1 MDRYAQKQ
9 AEIEA
14 RKTAAVQQYPQLW
27 QQMLSDWS
35 APSASDQAWLICSAN
50 YLFRTGEVR
59 WALDPLLLRQR
70 LPAAPE
76 VDIFPLAALDYVVL
90 THRHADHLDLNLLR
104 QLKEFPI
111 HWVVPEFLLASHSFL
126 DLPLGKLIIP
136 KPLEALHLDGLNL
149 VPFDSLHYEP
159 APDYPNGQRGLPAM
173 GYLAEF
179 NGKRWLLPGDTRSYQ
194 AGTLPTFGPVD
205 GIFAHLWLGRGCALQ
220 DEPPLSAAFCRFCL
234 DLSPRRIVLTHL
246 NEFGRDADDIW
257 DQRHA
262 RMIKNLLENDA
273 PWLGVTIAQMG
284 DKIAL

>member
-1 MDRYAQKQ
+1 MDRFAQKQ
-9 AEIEA
+9 AEINA
-14 RKTAAVQQYPQLW
+14 QKTAATRAYPWLW

-35 APSASDQAWLICSAN
+35 ASSASDQAWLIYSAN
-50 YLFRTGEVR
+50 YLFRTCGTR

-70 LPAAPE
+70 LPSAPE
-76 VDIFPLAALDYVVL
+76 VDISSLAALDYVLL

-104 QLKEFPI
+104 QLKEFPTRWI
-111 HWVVPEFLLASHSFL
+111 VPEFLLASLNFL
-126 DLPLGKLIIP
+126 NLPVEKLIIP
-136 KPLEALHLDGLNL
+136 HPLTALHLEGLTL
-149 VPFDSLHYEP
+149 VPFSGLHYEP
-159 APDYPNGQRGLPAM
+159 APDYPDGQRGLPAM

-246 NEFGRDADDIW
+246 NEFGRDADDFW

-262 RMIKNLLENDA
+262 QKIKDLLQ
-273 PWLGVTIAQMG
+273 GVNSRLDVAIAQMG
-284 DKIAL
+284 DKITL